1 MIVYPAYAFMKK
13 AKKLFT
19 HLFEN
24 GKSNYPTDFAA
35 NVILNEAGL
44 IIPGNG
50 VKAAFLEIPLSK
62 FRTLNFSGHGAKYS
76 SSRVQIAIQKP
87 TGETVVSTLPY
98 SLNSSSQGGSTYSYQ
113 IPSNARIDGYTI
125 AFISDGSSAATI
137 TDAVFDV

>member
-1 MIVYPAYAFMKK
+1 MIVNTAYPFMAKT
-13 AKKLFT
+13 KKLFT

-35 NVILNEAGL
+35 SVTLNESGL
-44 IIPGNG
+44 RIPGDG

-62 FRTLNFSGHGAKYS
+62 FKTLNFSGHGAKYTP
-76 SSRVQIAIQKP
+76 SRVKIAIQKP
-87 TGETVVSTLPY
+87 SGETVAVSAEY
-98 SLNSSSQGGSTYSYQ
+98 SLAASSSGGSTFAYQ

-125 AFISDGSSAATI
+125 AFISDGSGAATI

>member
-1 MIVYPAYAFMKK
+1 MIVNTAYPFMAKT
-13 AKKLFT
+13 KKLFT

-35 NVILNEAGL
+35 NVVLNEAGL
-44 IIPGNG
+44 IIPENG

-87 TGETVVSTLPY
+87 TGGKAVSTFLY

-125 AFISDGSSAATI
+125 AFISDGSGAATI
-137 TDAVFDV
+137 IDAVFDV

>member
-1 MIVYPAYAFMKK
+1 MIVNTAYPFMTKT
-13 AKKLFT
+13 KKLFT

-35 NVILNEAGL
+35 NVVLNEAGL

-62 FRTLNFSGHGAKYS
+62 FRTLNFSGHGVKYS

-87 TGETVVSTLPY
+87 TGETVVSTSLY

>member
-1 MIVYPAYAFMKK
+1 MIVNIAYPFMAKT
-13 AKKLFT
+13 KKLFT

-35 NVILNEAGL
+35 NVILNETGL

-62 FRTLNFSGHGAKYS
+62 FRTLNFSGQGAKYS

-87 TGETVVSTLPY
+87 SGETVVTTLAY
-98 SLNSSSQGGSTYSYQ
+98 TLNSTSQGGSTFAYQ
-113 IPSNARIDGYTI
+113 IPDTVRIDGYTI
-125 AFISDGSSAATI
+125 AFISDGSGTATI

>member
-1 MIVYPAYAFMKK
+1 MIVNTAYPFMAKT
-13 AKKLFT
+13 KKLFT

-35 NVILNEAGL
+35 NVILNETGL

-87 TGETVVSTLPY
+87 TGETVATTFAYTLNP
-98 SLNSSSQGGSTYSYQ
+98 SSQGGSTFAYQ
-113 IPSNARIDGYTI
+113 IADTLRIDGYTV
-125 AFISDGSSAATI
+125 AFFSDGSGTVTI